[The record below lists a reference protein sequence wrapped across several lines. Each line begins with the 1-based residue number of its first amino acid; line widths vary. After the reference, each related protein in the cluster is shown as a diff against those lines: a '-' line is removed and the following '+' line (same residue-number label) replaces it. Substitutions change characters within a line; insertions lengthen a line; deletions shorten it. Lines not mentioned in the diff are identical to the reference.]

1 MSRENA
7 SFRAAGG
14 QGGGGEDGETS
25 NSVSPPEGGT
35 IHDDNAS
42 CSTAPRVISPAGV
55 PGDAEELPN
64 GDLPRSLFSVGVPRG
79 DDVEVVPGGLAGG
92 VSGAVA
98 YRGDL
103 TINKGYDDDDDD
115 CG

>member
-7 SFRAAGG
+7 SFGAAGG
-14 QGGGGEDGETS
+14 RGGGGEDGETS

-42 CSTAPRVISPAGV
+42 RSTAPRVISPAGV

-64 GDLPRSLFSVGVPRG
+64 GDLPLSLFSVGVSS
-79 DDVEVVPGGLAGG
+79 DVVAGVPGVSAGG

>member
-7 SFRAAGG
+7 SCGAAGG
-14 QGGGGEDGETS
+14 RGGGEDGETS

-42 CSTAPRVISPAGV
+42 RSTAPRVISPAGV

-64 GDLPRSLFSVGVPRG
+64 GDVGVYG
-79 DDVEVVPGGLAGG
+79 DVAAGVPGVSAGG
-92 VSGAVA
+92 VSGVVVAVVPGGVA
-98 YRGDL
+98 
-103 TINKGYDDDDDD
+103 TGYI
-115 CG
+115 CPGSHAPHC